1 MKTKTI
7 AIFLSMMFA
16 TLTVAPDVVVLMDLG
31 CDYSVVLDS
40 GEDEERKKG
49 EEKDRKNGEE
59 KVNDFE
65 IEKPSKFHFISSSFY
80 TITHQL
86 SNIHIDNYN
95 SIVKE
100 LTSPPPELS

>member
-59 KVNDFE
+59 KV
-65 IEKPSKFHFISSSFY
+65 
-80 TITHQL
+80 
-86 SNIHIDNYN
+86 
-95 SIVKE
+95 KE
-100 LTSPPPELS
+100 RTQELERAMEELMVMNQELLVAKEEAWTEMGHCKSESAKGS